1 MRKEI
6 TVLALCAVLRV
17 LSVHA
22 EAQQSGRVPRI
33 GFLFA
38 GPRSSYSTR
47 IEAFLQG
54 LRELGYIEGKNIAIE
69 YRYAEGQF
77 ERLPDLAAELARLKV
92 DVIVTAGGTP
102 SLLAA
107 ENATRIIPIVFAVNT
122 DPVGSRFVAS
132 LGRPGGNI
140 TGLSL
145 VAPEL
150 SGKRLELLKETV
162 PKVSHVAVL
171 L

>member
-1 MRKEI
+1 MRHQAPGNRREAKVI
-6 TVLALCAVLRV
+6 GFTFCTLLFAL
-17 LSVHA
+17 SFHA
-22 EAQQSGRVPRI
+22 DAQSGKVPRI

-38 GPRSSYSTR
+38 GPGSSYSTR

-69 YRYAEGQF
+69 YRYAEGKF

-107 ENATRIIPIVFAVNT
+107 ENATRIIPIV
-122 DPVGSRFVAS
+122 
-132 LGRPGGNI
+132 
-140 TGLSL
+140 
-145 VAPEL
+145 
-150 SGKRLELLKETV
+150 
-162 PKVSHVAVL
+162 
-171 L
+171 

>member
-1 MRKEI
+1 MRHQATGNSRKAKVI
-6 TVLALCAVLRV
+6 GFTFCTLLFAL
-17 LSVHA
+17 SFHA
-22 EAQQSGRVPRI
+22 DAQQSGKVPRI

-92 DVIVTAGGTP
+92 DCHRHRRRYTI
-102 SLLAA
+102 S
-107 ENATRIIPIVFAVNT
+107 
-122 DPVGSRFVAS
+122 
-132 LGRPGGNI
+132 PG
-140 TGLSL
+140 
-145 VAPEL
+145 
-150 SGKRLELLKETV
+150 
-162 PKVSHVAVL
+162 
-171 L
+171 